1 MHLRL
6 SHSVEF
12 SYSFQLGDAVREAV
26 TKPWKLPFLPVE
38 VVRRHRK
45 IKLHRKVSKH
55 ERDFLFLV
63 DYPKLTF
70 KEREQC
76 STLFSTLAN
85 SIVVVISDEVVDGA
99 THQIPPPTSSNKSP
113 RQWNTDLEHF
123 LQSLVL
129 ISKPEKFVFIGQY
142 PYSGIMGLL
151 RKLQPN
157 QNTAWIPAHAKQDAL
172 SERGD
177 RFGHVLEWPNISA
190 ENEEGGKNHLF
201 LSRNLEIE
209 VAETINKLAA
219 ELKVPLSKSPSNALQ
234 MLSKEDVVDIPTL
247 LEQRSTAVC
256 IVDSEDEMTQ
266 EIEQP
271 HLQMTLCTH
280 EKSVFEHQL
289 RNLLLTLNE
298 GRLFSPTIDLID
310 EQRWVDLYSSF

>member
-26 TKPWKLPFLPVE
+26 TRPWKLPFLPIE

-45 IKLHRKVSKH
+45 IKLHRKASKH
-55 ERDFLFLV
+55 EHDFLFLI

-76 STLFSTLAN
+76 SALFTSLAN
-85 SIVVVISDEVVDGA
+85 SIVVVISDGVVDGA
-99 THQIPPPTSSNKSP
+99 THQFPPPTSSNKSL
-113 RQWNTDLEHF
+113 RQWNTDLENF
-123 LQSLVL
+123 LQSLIL

-142 PYSGIMGLL
+142 PYSGVMGLL
-151 RKLQPN
+151 RKLLPN

-172 SERGD
+172 SERGG
-177 RFGHVLEWPNISA
+177 RFGHVLEWPGNSA
-190 ENEEGGKNHLF
+190 EGKKHQNNHLN
-201 LSRNLEIE
+201 LSTNLKDN
-209 VAETINKLAA
+209 VAGTIKELAS
-219 ELKVPLSKSPSNALQ
+219 ELNLPISESPSNALQ

-247 LEQRSTAVC
+247 LEQRSTAVY
-256 IVDSEDEMTQ
+256 IVDSEDEITQ

-298 GRLFSPTIDLID
+298 GRLFSPTNEMID